1 MIAAII
7 LAAGR
12 GARFAADE
20 RNKLLED
27 LGGSP
32 LLRRAVDAALG
43 SRAGKTI
50 VVTGWDHERV
60 SAALADRS
68 VTLVHNLDHAE
79 GMASTLRMGIAQAPD
94 AQGAL
99 ILLGDMPNVSSA
111 VLDLLIGTFEE
122 THAPAVVPLRGGR
135 RGNPVLIGRALFPRI
150 LELRG
155 DIGARAL
162 LRAAPNVVEVEA
174 DGDGVILDVDTP
186 DDLDAL
192 RRGERASSDP
202 IGSEKI

>member
-12 GARFAADE
+12 GARFSSDG
-20 RNKLLED
+20 RNKLLEEF
-27 LGGSP
+27 GGSP
-32 LLRRAVDAALG
+32 LLQRAVDAALR
-43 SRAGKTI
+43 SRAGETI

-60 SAALADRS
+60 ASALACRS
-68 VTLVHNLDHAE
+68 VTLVHNPHYAE
-79 GMASTLRMGIAQAPD
+79 GMASTLRVGIAQACD
-94 AQGAL
+94 AEGAL
-99 ILLGDMPNVSSA
+99 ILLGDMPNVSST

-122 THAPAVVPLRGGR
+122 TRASAVVPLRGGR
-135 RGNPVLIGRALFPRI
+135 RGNPVLIGRALFPR
-150 LELRG
+150 LSELRG

-162 LRAAPNVVEVEA
+162 LRAALDVIEVDAGE
-174 DGDGVILDVDTP
+174 DGVLIDVDRQ

-192 RRGERASSDP
+192 RCCEPSFSGP

>member
-12 GARFAADE
+12 GARFSAE
-20 RNKLLED
+20 GRNKLLED
-27 LGGSP
+27 FGGRP

-60 SAALADRS
+60 VAALAGLP
-68 VTLVHNLDHAE
+68 VTLVHNPLHAE
-79 GMASTLRMGIAQAPD
+79 GMASSLRAGIARGSD
-94 AQGAL
+94 AEGAL

-111 VLDLLIGTFEE
+111 VLDRLIRAFEE
-122 THAPAVVPLRGGR
+122 THAVAVVPLRGGR
-135 RGNPVLIGRALFPRI
+135 RANPVLIGRALFPR
-150 LELRG
+150 LSKLRG

-162 LRAAPNVVEVEA
+162 LRATKDVLEVEIA
-174 DGDGVILDVDTP
+174 EDGVLTDVDTP
-186 DDLDAL
+186 DDLAAL
-192 RRGERASSDP
+192 RGGET
-202 IGSEKI
+202 